1 MLRRDR
7 LRASARRC
15 SNPPLRLVLSLVV
28 RASLVVV
35 AFLANACHADR
46 FVQVD
51 IPDDVA
57 WVALLQHDGAGAPQS
72 AVEVA
77 RAQHGEVVFGLG
89 LPEHRVQLAGFR
101 LDQLS
106 TVADLLDRKSA
117 ARLSEGC
124 EPSLPSPAWAALIT
138 GGAASSLDPTA
149 IPRITVDQ
157 AQGRCPFPAVN
168 AFAEVMCQNKTC
180 TQSRQVEASGCAARI
195 TFPADCGP
203 ALRTAI
209 DLDGSVCLEDA
220 ARREVCPA
228 SAARTCVIGEAECDG
243 PKQDNY
249 RVSFP
254 SDDAPY
260 LLAERQLLPE
270 PESQHRPRSL
280 GGLHNTDM
288 GWASGLAIGG
298 STVWVATRQRE
309 STSCSDL
316 TEEHPT
322 EALPL
327 STLFAVDADTM
338 EIKLQR
344 SDAPPC
350 VGSLVA
356 DGDGFVATFAEQP
369 PGLDA
374 THATRRI
381 GRFDGSLLLLVSRP
395 LGSPIAATSDHL
407 IGMVRVGDR
416 WVVGVSDNAQATPTT
431 RLVVYDSSLSLLK
444 EIVLRELAWSG
455 LETTG
460 PHSLV
465 VIGKKTSDG
474 SVLRQDV
481 DLDAPDLPPRT
492 EHGFGFNMLTA
503 EISQVIALNQ
513 GRKALA
519 LLTYNL
525 PGLLFFRDRTS
536 HLLVLSD
543 MESFPTAVSPWS
555 NGRLFVG
562 AARLLDGGAG
572 AETWGIVTYVVDP
585 TEERPLQLGRSVP
598 LARPRDSDIPFDS
611 AADSQGRVFMLTA
624 IFPRLLRFTPA
635 D

>member
-1 MLRRDR
+1 MPTVRH
-7 LRASARRC
+7 C
-15 SNPPLRLVLSLVV
+15 GNPPVRLVLSLVF
-28 RASLVVV
+28 RASLVLV
-35 AFLANACHADR
+35 ALLLNACHADR

-57 WVALLQHDGAGAPQS
+57 WVALLQHDGAGAPQA

-77 RAQHGEVVFGLG
+77 RAQHGKVVFGFG
-89 LPEHRVQLAGFR
+89 LPEHPVQLAGFR

-106 TVADLLDRKSA
+106 TIADLLEKKSA
-117 ARLSEGC
+117 ARLSVGC
-124 EPSLPSPAWAALIT
+124 EPSLPAPTWAALIT
-138 GGAASSLDPTA
+138 GGAASSLDPKA
-149 IPRITVDQ
+149 IPRIAIDQ

-168 AFAEVMCQNKTC
+168 AFAELMCQNKTC
-180 TQSRQVEASGCAARI
+180 TESRQVEASGCASRI

-209 DLDGSVCLEDA
+209 DLDGSVCLEDS
-220 ARREVCPA
+220 ARRKVCPA
-228 SAARTCVIGEAECDG
+228 SAAGTCIIGEVECDG

-260 LLAERQLLPE
+260 LLAERPLME
-270 PESQHRPRSL
+270 PEIQYRPRL
-280 GGLHNTDM
+280 QGGLHNTDM

-309 STSCSDL
+309 SASCSEL
-316 TEEHPT
+316 TKEHPT
-322 EALPL
+322 EALPP
-327 STLFAVDADTM
+327 STLFAVDADSM

-356 DGDGFVATFAEQP
+356 DGGGFVATFAEQP
-369 PGLDA
+369 QGMDA
-374 THATRRI
+374 THATWRI
-381 GRFDGSLLLLVSRP
+381 GRFDGSLQLLASRP
-395 LGSPIAATSDHL
+395 LGSPVIATSAAL
-407 IGMVRVGDR
+407 SGMVRVGDR
-416 WVVGVSDNAQATPTT
+416 WVVGVSENAQATPTT
-431 RLVVYDSSLSLLK
+431 RLVVYDSTFTLLK

-460 PHSLV
+460 PRSLV
-465 VIGKKTSDG
+465 VIGKKASDG

-481 DLDAPDLPPRT
+481 DLDAPDLAPRT
-492 EHGFGFNMLTA
+492 EHGFGSNMLTA
-503 EISQVIALNQ
+503 EITQVIALNQ

-525 PGLLFFRDRTS
+525 PGLLFFRERTS

-555 NGRLFVG
+555 NGRLLVG
-562 AARLLDGGAG
+562 AARLLGGGAV
-572 AETWGIVTYVVDP
+572 ETWGIVTYVVDP
-585 TEERPLQLGRSVP
+585 AEERPLQLGRPVP
-598 LARPRDSDIPFDS
+598 LALPRDSDLPFDS
-611 AADSQGRVFMLTA
+611 AADGQGRVFMLTA